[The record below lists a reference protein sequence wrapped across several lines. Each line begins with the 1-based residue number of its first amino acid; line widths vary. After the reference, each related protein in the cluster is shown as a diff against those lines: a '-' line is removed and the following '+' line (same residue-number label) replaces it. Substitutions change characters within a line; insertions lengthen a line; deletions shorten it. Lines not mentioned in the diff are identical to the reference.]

1 MTLVHEVEKRYQL
14 KIPFFEGTLEEAK
27 RHAQHD
33 SRYLVLYLHSPR
45 HENTEAYLRDVLA
58 TDEIIAL
65 LDESSILFGVSV
77 EDALGTILAEELGAH
92 TFPFIAALVGNTVV
106 LRLQGYHSRETFR
119 HEWRLCTEDWDGQ
132 LAEGVVLAAERE
144 ARERARIAEA
154 EAASA
159 MEAADRAILEELLRK
174 EEGERCAASE
184 REAAAQRA
192 AEERAAAEERE
203 TEERARQAAE
213 EARQRAIEEERRWK
227 RESAKQRA
235 KTQLHDEPAANVAIE
250 ETVQISVR
258 CPSGK
263 HYDRRFLRS
272 DFVDQLT
279 CFALTLDEVADATDA
294 STVRFV
300 TGFPPAPL
308 EWREGET
315 RFSDMK
321 SLCPRAVVILRRS

>member
-1 MTLVHEVEKRYQL
+1 MLVHEVEKRYKL
-14 KIPFFEGTLEEAK
+14 KVPFFQGTLEEAK

-33 SRYLVLYLHSPR
+33 SRYLVLYLHSPQ
-45 HENTEAYLRDVLA
+45 HENTEAYLREVLA

-65 LDESSILFGVSV
+65 LHESSVLFGASV
-77 EDALGTILAEELGAH
+77 ADAEGTLLAEELGAH
-92 TFPFIAALVGNTVV
+92 AFPFVAALVGNTVV
-106 LRLQGYHSRETFR
+106 LRLQGYHSRETFCR
-119 HEWRLCTEDWDGQ
+119 EWRLCTDDWDGH

-144 ARERARIAEA
+144 AREQARIAEA

-159 MEAADRAILEELLRK
+159 MEAADRAMLEKLLRK
-174 EEGERCAASE
+174 EEEERRAAAE

-192 AEERAAAEERE
+192 AEERVAAERLEAE
-203 TEERARQAAE
+203 DRARQAAE
-213 EARQRAIEEERRWK
+213 EARQRALEEERQRQ
-227 RESAKQRA
+227 RESAKQAA
-235 KTQLHDEPAANVAIE
+235 KSQLHDEPSTDLATH

-272 DFVDQLT
+272 DLVDQLT
-279 CFALTLDEVADATDA
+279 FFVMTLDELADATDA

-315 RFSDMK
+315 CFGDMK
-321 SLCPRAVVILRRS
+321 SLCPRAVVLLRRS

>member
-1 MTLVHEVEKRYQL
+1 MLVHELEKRYKL
-14 KIPFFEGTLEEAK
+14 KVPFFQGTLEEAK
-27 RHAQHD
+27 RHAQQD

-45 HENTEAYLRDVLA
+45 HENTEAYLREVLGA
-58 TDEIIAL
+58 DEIIAL
-65 LDESSILFGVSV
+65 LHESSILFGVSV
-77 EDALGTILAEELGAH
+77 ADTEGTLLAEELGAH
-92 TFPFIAALVGNTVV
+92 SFPFVAALVGNTVV

-119 HEWRLCTEDWDGQ
+119 REWRLCTDDWDGH

-144 ARERARIAEA
+144 ARERALIAEA

-174 EEGERCAASE
+174 EDEEHRAAVE

-192 AEERAAAEERE
+192 AEERAAAERRE
-203 TEERARQAAE
+203 AEEKARQAAE
-213 EARQRAIEEERRWK
+213 DARQRALEEERQRQ
-227 RESAKQRA
+227 RESAKQTA
-235 KTQLHDEPAANVAIE
+235 KRQLHDEPSIDVATS

-272 DFVDQLT
+272 DLVDQLVL
-279 CFALTLDEVADATDA
+279 FVLTLDELADTTDA

-308 EWREGET
+308 VWREGET
-315 RFSDMK
+315 RFGDVK
-321 SLCPRAVVILRRS
+321 SLCPRAVVLLRRS

>member
-1 MTLVHEVEKRYQL
+1 MLVQEVEAKYHL

-45 HENTEAYLRDVLA
+45 HENTEAYLREVLA

-65 LDESSILFGVSV
+65 LHESSVLFGVSV
-77 EDALGTILAEELGAH
+77 ADKEGTVLADELGAH
-92 TFPFIAALVGNTVV
+92 AFPFVAALVGNTVV
-106 LRLQGYHSRETFR
+106 LRLQGYHTRETFR
-119 HEWRLCTEDWDGQ
+119 REWRLCTDDWDGQ

-144 ARERARIAEA
+144 ARERARIAET
-154 EAASA
+154 EAATA

-174 EEGERCAASE
+174 EEEERQAAAA

-192 AEERAAAEERE
+192 ADERAEAERRAAEEV
-203 TEERARQAAE
+203 ARQAAE
-213 EARQRAIEEERRWK
+213 EARQRALEAERQRQRDSV
-227 RESAKQRA
+227 RENARRA
-235 KTQLHDEPAANVAIE
+235 LHEAPPADVPAH

-263 HYDRRFLRS
+263 HYDRRFRRS
-272 DFVDQLT
+272 DCVDQLT
-279 CFALTLDEVADATDA
+279 HFVLTLDELADATDA

-308 EWREGET
+308 EWQEGVT
-315 RFSDMK
+315 RFGDVK
-321 SLCPRAVVILRRS
+321 SLCPRAVVLLRRS